1 MRSAREFGNALVAAF
16 LSIGLTLGALSISLV
31 GFIPEESEASTLA
44 PIPSPIPVT
53 ATNTFPPTAT
63 LITTLIPATF
73 TATSTIA
80 QSANCPPP
88 TGWILIYVQ
97 PGDTLESLAARYGT
111 TRDTLR
117 GGNCLISDSLLP
129 GTRIYVPNQPT
140 SIPGVCTPG
149 AAGWIRN
156 YVVKANDTL
165 FSIALAYSTNL
176 DALKQVNCRKTE
188 VIFPGEILWVPN
200 VTPRTPTKS
209 ATTTQNITA
218 TPVFTEPG
226 TSLPFTGTPTLTQTP
241 VPPTLTPSSTVTPIP
256 TQTASLTPF
265 PVNTLSP

>member
-1 MRSAREFGNALVAAF
+1 MRSVREFGNALVAAF

-31 GFIPEESEASTLA
+31 GFVPEETEVSTLT

-53 ATNTFPPTAT
+53 ATNTFPPTST
-63 LITTLIPATF
+63 LISTITSSTF

-80 QSANCPPP
+80 QSTNCPPP

-111 TRDTLR
+111 TGEILR
-117 GGNCLISDSLLP
+117 GGNCLVSSSLLP
-129 GTRIYVPNQPT
+129 GTRIFVPNQPT
-140 SIPGVCTPG
+140 SIPAACTPG
-149 AAGWIRN
+149 AAGWIKN

-165 FSIALAYSTNL
+165 FSIALAYSTTL
-176 DALKQVNCRKTE
+176 DALKKVNCRRTE
-188 VIFPGEILWVPN
+188 VIFAGEILWVPN

-209 ATTTQNITA
+209 ATITQNITA
-218 TPVFTEPG
+218 TPLFTEPG

-241 VPPTLTPSSTVTPIP
+241 IPPTSTPSSTVTPIP

-265 PVNTLSP
+265 PITTPSP